1 MCSVTV
7 FWSPVVLCS
16 ALFLSSCVDPRMAHH
31 SPSEGWRVDECGF
44 SRVSVLSHLSQ
55 LGCQV
60 DSYVFIQ
67 GVVRD
72 ISRVVQ
78 VVETIQS
85 LPLL

>member
-1 MCSVTV
+1 MCSDS
-7 FWSPVVLCS
+7 FLEPFGPVLHS
-16 ALFLSSCVDPRMAHH
+16 LLSSCVDPQDGASQPLR
-31 SPSEGWRVDECGF
+31 EGAYASAASLRI
-44 SRVSVLSHLSQ
+44 SVLSHLSQ

-67 GVVRD
+67 GVVCD

-78 VVETIQS
+78 VVETVQS